1 MSFGTPLYGG
11 KEKESSSSVK
21 LLDSF
26 TMPSEAAAAAVE
38 SSPPA
43 GAAAVAN
50 PAAFVNYSQFDNI
63 TTLANELSIE
73 DKGSPSKPSASK
85 QQGS

>member
-1 MSFGTPLYGG
+1 MSFGTPLYGEE
-11 KEKESSSSVK
+11 EKESSASVK

-26 TMPSEAAAAAVE
+26 TMPSEAAAAVG
-38 SSPPA
+38 SSPPGA

-85 QQGS
+85 QQGN